1 MSLEYRSI
9 LVTGGAGFIG
19 SNFINWVVPRYPD
32 TKFINF
38 DKLDYCAR
46 LGNIEPEIARSHN
59 YTFVYGNILDEY
71 LILKVLNIEKV
82 DAIIHFAA
90 QSHVDNS
97 FGNSIDFTLN
107 NVLGTHKLLEA
118 SRIYGQIKRFIHIS
132 TDEVYG
138 EIATGESHEH
148 SILDPTNPYAASKA
162 AAEFIVKSYHHSFKL
177 PIIITR
183 GNNVYGPRQ
192 YPEKVIP
199 RFITL
204 LRNGK
209 KCTIQG
215 TGDNIRN
222 FIHVDDTVRAV
233 ETILIKGEVAQVYNI
248 GGTEERTVLE
258 IAKLLIDRL
267 IYRQK
272 NTGKGDN
279 SDNSKELEPWKDYIE
294 FIPDRKFNDKRYSV
308 NADKLLSLGWKQ
320 EVPFKEGFEK
330 TVQWYLDHPDHFL

>member
-1 MSLEYRSI
+1 MNLDYESVLI
-9 LVTGGAGFIG
+9 TGGAGFIG
-19 SNFINWVVPRYPD
+19 SNFVNYMVAKYPK

-46 LGNIEPEIARSHN
+46 LGNIEHN
-59 YTFVYGNILDEY
+59 VAKSSNYKFVLGDLLDEY
-71 LILKVLNIEKV
+71 LLLKILNVEKI
-82 DAIIHFAA
+82 DAIVHFAA

-118 SRIYGQIKRFIHIS
+118 SRIYGGIKRFIHIS

-199 RFITL
+199 RFINL
-204 LRNGK
+204 LQDGK

-215 TGDNIRN
+215 DGSNIRN
-222 FIHVDDTVRAV
+222 FIYVDDTVRAV
-233 ETILIKGEVAQVYNI
+233 ETILIKGEVAQIYNI

-267 IYRQK
+267 IF
-272 NTGKGDN
+272 
-279 SDNSKELEPWKDYIE
+279 SKLTKEEAAKLDWKEYIE
-294 FIPDRKFNDKRYSV
+294 FIADRKFNDKRYSI
-308 NADKLLSLGWKQ
+308 NSDKLMSLGWKQ
-320 EVPFKEGFEK
+320 EVEFDDGFER
-330 TVQWYLDHPDHFL
+330 TVQWYLNNPNHYS